1 MKRFALLVFCLILGG
16 SIAMNAQ
23 ELKDESQAVDAKV
36 QKVLEKKQQKEMYKA
51 ELEVAMH
58 GLRMGAEVSLRN
70 MATIGI
76 EGAQKCGVR
85 YLAGYRFTKRWYVG
99 GIVGVDMTVP
109 FTITRRGVSTITSG
123 GGVEESYNY
132 SMTRKDKVYVPVMAD
147 VRFYCNVNRVST
159 YLYANLG
166 AEFSHSTA
174 GIYLFGLGFDVNTVK
189 AQCLNIS
196 LGIGAGSWE
205 STDSEWWGDLAVNE
219 GLRLYEGLVF
229 NLKLGYA
236 F

>member
-1 MKRFALLVFCLILGG
+1 MKRFALLAFCLILGG

-23 ELKDESQAVDAKV
+23 EFKDEKSPAVDAKV

-58 GLRMGAEVSLRN
+58 GLRMGAEYSFRTMGTV
-70 MATIGI
+70 GI
-76 EGAQKCGVR
+76 KGAKKHGVH

-99 GIVGVDMTVP
+99 GIVGIDVTTP
-109 FTITRRGVSTITSG
+109 FTITRSG
-123 GGVEESYNY
+123 FVEDSYNY
-132 SMTRKDKVYVPVMAD
+132 SISRKDKVYVPVMAD

-159 YLYANLG
+159 YLYTNLG

-174 GIYLFGLGFDVNTVK
+174 GIYLVGLGFDVHTVK

-196 LGIGAGSWE
+196 LGVGGGSWE
-205 STDSEWWGDLAVNE
+205 SAENNGIG
-219 GLRLYEGLVF
+219 GLMVDEDPGYGKWDGFAF
-229 NLKLGYA
+229 NFKIGYS